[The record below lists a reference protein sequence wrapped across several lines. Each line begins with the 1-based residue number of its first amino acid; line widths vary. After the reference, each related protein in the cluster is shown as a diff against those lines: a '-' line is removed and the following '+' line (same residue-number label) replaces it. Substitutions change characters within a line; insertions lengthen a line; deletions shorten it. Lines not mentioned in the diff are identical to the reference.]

1 MRPALH
7 FRAKKAKFSGCQ
19 SKKSSCSF
27 LTNSDMMFQ
36 GQEAKKMIDLFNCP
50 EMIKNVLKIV
60 FRNYSNKKKR
70 KIVDT
75 SKQTRSEPIKLSVI
89 SLLRESPIK
98 HDQIQK

>member
-36 GQEAKKMIDLFNCP
+36 GKEAQKRIDLFNCP
-50 EMIKNVLKIV
+50 EKIGD
-60 FRNYSNKKKR
+60 N
-70 KIVDT
+70 
-75 SKQTRSEPIKLSVI
+75 
-89 SLLRESPIK
+89 
-98 HDQIQK
+98 QKCLPGSFS

>member
-7 FRAKKAKFSGCQ
+7 LRLKKAKFSGCQ

-50 EMIKNVLKIV
+50 EMIKNVLKMVYFVIIQT
-60 FRNYSNKKKR
+60 KKKKNR
-70 KIVDT
+70 WY
-75 SKQTRSEPIKLSVI
+75 KQTDKIRANKIIINFTSQGKPDKT
-89 SLLRESPIK
+89 
-98 HDQIQK
+98 